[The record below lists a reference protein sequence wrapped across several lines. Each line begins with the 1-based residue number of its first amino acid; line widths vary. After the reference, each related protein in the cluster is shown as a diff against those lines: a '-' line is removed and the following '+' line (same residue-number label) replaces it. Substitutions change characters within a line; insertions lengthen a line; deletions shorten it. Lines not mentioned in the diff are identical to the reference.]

1 MVPDNLAQTIFS
13 IIVARNDE
21 VILEAIVDQNMTY
34 SNNTDLVEP
43 ASYVDDPQT
52 HFVRM
57 RTYDTYEILRNGKYI
72 NSSRIMQ
79 EDVTDLIE

>member
-1 MVPDNLAQTIFS
+1 
-13 IIVARNDE
+13 
-21 VILEAIVDQNMTY
+21 MTY

-43 ASYVDDPQT
+43 ASFIDDPQT